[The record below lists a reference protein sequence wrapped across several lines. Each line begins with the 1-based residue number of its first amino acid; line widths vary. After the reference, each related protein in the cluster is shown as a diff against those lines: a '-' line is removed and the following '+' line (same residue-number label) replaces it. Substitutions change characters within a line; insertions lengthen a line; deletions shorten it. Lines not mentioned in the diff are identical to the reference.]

1 MQCDNPGQIA
11 RVCYQVAK
19 SFSVE
24 RGDPPWEHVALLIG
38 TSAVETAFLRGGA
51 GPKRALG
58 LWNIKYLDAKDV
70 FEKQF
75 TPGWR
80 RMLFDGFTEAHI
92 PWHLF
97 SSSWLGVKMRRYK
110 PTHRELRYLLQCDDR
125 FACTMAFW
133 MYLGSIDRL
142 GENLT
147 QIADHWYRYYPSDH
161 NTRKASEFLDAWA
174 SLGCDGLMMGLGYA

>member
-1 MQCDNPGQIA
+1 
-11 RVCYQVAK
+11 
-19 SFSVE
+19 
-24 RGDPPWEHVALLIG
+24 VALLIG

-58 LWNIKYLDAKDV
+58 LWNIAYLDAKDV
-70 FEKQF
+70 FYDSGF
-75 TPGWR
+75 R
-80 RMLFDGFTEAHI
+80 RISWIFRHFRGQSPA
-92 PWHLF
+92 WQLF
-97 SSSWLGVKMRRYK
+97 SNSWLGVEIPYYN
-110 PTHRELRYLLQCDDR
+110 PTQRELRYLLQCDDR

-161 NTRKASEFLDAWA
+161 NTRKASDFLDSWT
-174 SLGCDGLMMGLGYA
+174 SLACDGLMMGLGYA